1 MGPART
7 QLRGQKIELLSALG
21 LPQLLLNGIQ
31 PENAIVFEM
40 KIRRQTM
47 LLLSLQQSKEM
58 LSCLMSRE

>member
-1 MGPART
+1 MGLAQTP
-7 QLRGQKIELLSALG
+7 LRGKKIELLSTLG

-31 PENAIVFEM
+31 LENGIVFEM
-40 KIRRQTM
+40 KIRTQTS